1 MDLETGDILWL
12 PDDLRVPHS
21 SGGWFWNPFR
31 LTGHVAM
38 VFFKD
43 GEKKDIPDDP
53 VHKDHAHAVPYVV
66 EAVKNAKNPNPKL
79 PRISQVREI
88 PYHLWALNFRTFWH
102 GRIKKPSTGG
112 LVDLSPEEQIALVTE
127 ALSHLR
133 KPYSG
138 WRGPSLDCYTR
149 FSCSKLVLVAAYD
162 ALKMALDDHQPSDDP
177 QRRFPSVAAWLRKS
191 PYIFDVPPPPPPP
204 P

>member
-66 EAVKNAKNPNPKL
+66 EAVKNAKNPNPLL
-79 PRISQVREI
+79 PPISKVREI
-88 PYHLWALNFRTFWH
+88 PYSLRKLDFATFSH
-102 GRIKKPSTGG
+102 GRIQKPSAGG
-112 LVDLSPEEQIALVTE
+112 PVALSPAQQMDLVTE
-127 ALSHLR
+127 ALRHLG
-133 KPYSG
+133 KPYSSL
-138 WRGPSLDCYTR
+138 REPSLNRYTR
-149 FSCSKLVLVAAYD
+149 FSCSKLILVAAYN
-162 ALKMALDDHQPSDDP
+162 ALGITLDDIPGP
-177 QRRFPSVAAWLRKS
+177 KRWLPCVAKS
-191 PYIFDVPPPPPPP
+191 LKKSSHIFDA
-204 P
+204 